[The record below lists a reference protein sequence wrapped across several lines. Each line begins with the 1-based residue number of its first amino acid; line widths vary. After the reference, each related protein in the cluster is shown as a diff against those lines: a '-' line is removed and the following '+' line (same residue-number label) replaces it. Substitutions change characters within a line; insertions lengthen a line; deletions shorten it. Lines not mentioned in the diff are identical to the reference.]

1 MDETSSF
8 HSHRR
13 QSDGVDDQPEPP
25 RRPRS
30 LASWR
35 SRSSCGRAATRSRSR
50 PRSPDSHLHRIYS
63 AGFADD
69 YGTYV
74 SEHDT
79 RCFQE
84 SPLPG
89 LTAPHA
95 LSALPGDE
103 GDLEKAVEEV
113 ESRPYELDADEKQED
128 ERAEAQTR
136 PSLGRQQ
143 TNKSAGSQRDPNM
156 VSWEGPDDPENPKN
170 WPNKRKW
177 AAVLVVSSFTFIS
190 PVSSSMVA
198 PALPDMDRDLGIHNE
213 VLSQMILSIFILA
226 YGVGPL
232 ILGPLSEVYGRVIVL
247 QLANGFFLVF
257 NLVCG
262 FAQNG
267 SQMLAFRFLAG
278 LGGSAPL
285 AIGGGI
291 LADCFYPEQ
300 RGKAIG
306 VYSLAPLIGPAI
318 GPIAGGFV
326 AGNTTWWASHIS
338 ADRFGPVLTET
349 RALGGGYFGL
359 SASPTLRSKYRDFSS
374 CKKPGPPNC
383 WKGKLES

>member
-1 MDETSSF
+1 MEETASF
-8 HSHRR
+8 RSQRSHVDSEG
-13 QSDGVDDQPEPP
+13 QSERP

-30 LASWR
+30 LGSWR
-35 SRSSCGRAATRSRSR
+35 SRSSFGRAATRSRSR
-50 PRSPDSHLHRIYS
+50 PRSPDAHLHRIYS
-63 AGFADD
+63 ASFADD

-74 SEHDT
+74 SEHDSHRLQDST
-79 RCFQE
+79 LPNLWTAHSFP

-89 LTAPHA
+89 AD
-95 LSALPGDE
+95 GDV
-103 GDLEKAVEEV
+103 EKAVEEV
-113 ESRPYELDADEKQED
+113 ESRPDELDPEE
-128 ERAEAQTR
+128 ERDAEVVKAECG

-143 TNKSAGSQRDPNM
+143 TSKSSCSQRDPNM

-226 YGVGPL
+226 YAIGPL

-247 QLANGFFLVF
+247 QLANAFFLVF

-267 SQMLAFRFLAG
+267 SQMLAFRFLSG

-318 GPIAGGFV
+318 GPIAGGFI
-326 AGNTTWWASHIS
+326 AGNTTWYVSQI
-338 ADRFGPVLTET
+338 
-349 RALGGGYFGL
+349 
-359 SASPTLRSKYRDFSS
+359 
-374 CKKPGPPNC
+374 
-383 WKGKLES
+383 